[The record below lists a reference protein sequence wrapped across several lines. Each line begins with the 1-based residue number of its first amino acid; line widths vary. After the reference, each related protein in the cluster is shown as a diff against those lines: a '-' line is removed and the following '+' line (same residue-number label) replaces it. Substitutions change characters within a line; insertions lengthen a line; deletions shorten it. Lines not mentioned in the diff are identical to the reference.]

1 MATAASFSA
10 TATSTGVSTTVPNDD
25 LARIMYYLNCVTVG
39 VGVDILMD
47 DLVEYKNYRTLSAAR
62 RVVVFNTAKELS
74 PDELI
79 DKLIFR
85 DDEKEMTKTTRNSF
99 WTIEAACDIVSLQR
113 DILIAGQ
120 IRNATKV
127 MFFQTSWLEDN
138 YIKPMQRLARV
149 YLGSRH
155 CAHCKGENGT
165 CQCTTCP
172 RSSDSLCRPMPS
184 LIDFLDILTEI
195 STTPSSPAPS
205 PRPAPAP
212 APVSTATI
220 SPVHQGVRCDSCS
233 WLHIDGKR
241 YKCSVCNDYD
251 LCEYC
256 YGNKQHDL
264 THAFMRIDNPGGK
277 PIRLAPRAP
286 RPPPSP
292 RPPPPPPPQPAA
304 PAARPV
310 PAPPTPVPSNR
321 HQYICD
327 GCGARDLAGSLYN
340 CVDCRDFG
348 FCQTCYP
355 TKPHDT
361 AHRFKQTTYPGAT
374 PVMLGLRVIG
384 QSSVPPPV
392 PPPGPPP
399 PYPGSAA
406 DRASTHFYKSMS
418 ATELKDYLKQ
428 RGVAYGDILDKETL
442 CRRVWDTHCDYM
454 TVMELNTFLS
464 ENNISIVDCRDIQSR
479 REKAKSTFDANRPGS
494 VGSSTST
501 STSTPAPAPA
511 LPSKSGLRKNDRVKL
526 TGLSRA
532 DMNGKYATVIQEDC
546 GNGRAEVHIDEM
558 EKNFKVKF
566 DNIIAN
572 GSNSDDDYLD

>member
-1 MATAASFSA
+1 
-10 TATSTGVSTTVPNDD
+10 TSTGVSTTVPNDD

-47 DLVEYKNYRTLSAAR
+47 DLVDYKNYRTLSAAR
-62 RVVVFNTAKELS
+62 RAVVFNTAKELS

-172 RSSDSLCRPMPS
+172 RSSDSLCKPMPS

-212 APVSTATI
+212 APAPVPTATI

-264 THAFMRIDNPGGK
+264 SHAFMRIDNPGGK
-277 PIRLAPRAP
+277 PIQLAPRTP

-304 PAARPV
+304 PAAP
-310 PAPPTPVPSNR
+310 
-321 HQYICD
+321 
-327 GCGARDLAGSLYN
+327 
-340 CVDCRDFG
+340 
-348 FCQTCYP
+348 
-355 TKPHDT
+355 
-361 AHRFKQTTYPGAT
+361 
-374 PVMLGLRVIG
+374 
-384 QSSVPPPV
+384 
-392 PPPGPPP
+392 
-399 PYPGSAA
+399 
-406 DRASTHFYKSMS
+406 STHFYKSMS

-464 ENNISIVDCRDIQSR
+464 ENNISVVDCRDIQSR
-479 REKAKSTFDANRPGS
+479 REKAKNTFDANRPGS

-501 STSTPAPAPA
+501 STPAPA
-511 LPSKSGLRKNDRVKL
+511 LPQKSGLRKNDRVKL

-546 GNGRAEVHIDEM
+546 GNGRAEVRIDEM

-566 DNIIAN
+566 DNI
-572 GSNSDDDYLD
+572 